1 MIETTSGDILT
12 ADAEALVNTVNCVG
26 IMGRGVALQF
36 RKAFPDNFKAYEAVC
51 KRGELH
57 PGKMFIFETGSL
69 TNPRYVINFPTKRHW
84 KGKSQLADIE
94 SGLTALVSD
103 IRRLGI
109 HSIAIPPRL
118 WARGLD
124 WAEVRPRIERA
135 MAAVLDVRVLL
146 FGPTVAPVQSGSQ
159 SFHPVPK
166 MTEARAA
173 LVGLMQRYLAGLM
186 DPFISL
192 LEVHKLLYFM
202 QVAGEA
208 SLRLRYVKA
217 PYGPYAENLR
227 HLLLSVEGHITS
239 GYTDGVDDPEKPLE
253 LVPGAIGD
261 AERFLESHPNT
272 QRRFERVADLV
283 RDLRPHSVLSCYPR
297 FIGFQHRKVLQPRMR
312 PRQRHS
318 DGTSGSDGSRP
329 NRLPSP
335 GRYCKTRGGF
345 LLNLLHIKHELH
357 TRLEIWN
364 PAVPWCWDA
373 RAYESLIR
381 GSHCL
386 RAA

>member
-12 ADAEALVNTVNCVG
+12 VDAEALVNTVNCVG
-26 IMGRGVALQF
+26 IMGRGIALQF

-51 KRGELH
+51 KRGELQ

-94 SGLTALVSD
+94 SGLKALVSD
-103 IRRLGI
+103 IRRFGI
-109 HSIAIPPRL
+109 HSIAIPPL
-118 WARGLD
+118 GCGQGGLD

-135 MAAVLDVRVLL
+135 MTAVPDVRVLL
-146 FGPTVAPVQSGSQ
+146 FGPAAAPVHSGSQ
-159 SFHPVPK
+159 SSHPVPK

-227 HLLLSVEGHITS
+227 HLLLSVEGHLTS
-239 GYTDGVDDPEKPLE
+239 GYTNGVDDPEKPLE

-261 AERFLESHPNT
+261 AERFLEGHPYT
-272 QRRFERVADLV
+272 QRRFERVAELV
-283 RDLRPHSVLSCYPR
+283 KGFETPFGLELLSTVHWVSAQEGAVTSDEATTATFRWNERKRR
-297 FIGFQHRKVLQPRMR
+297 FSPQQIALAWQVLQDKGWLSA
-312 PRQRHS
+312 Q
-318 DGTSGSDGSRP
+318 
-329 NRLPSP
+329 
-335 GRYCKTRGGF
+335 
-345 LLNLLHIKHELH
+345 
-357 TRLEIWN
+357 
-364 PAVPWCWDA
+364 PATHQA
-373 RAYESLIR
+373 
-381 GSHCL
+381 
-386 RAA
+386 

>member
-26 IMGRGVALQF
+26 IMGRGIALQF
-36 RKAFPDNFKAYEAVC
+36 RKAFPGNFKAYEAVC
-51 KRGELH
+51 KRGELQ

-69 TNPRYVINFPTKRHW
+69 TNPRYVVNFPTKRHW

-94 SGLTALVSD
+94 SGLMALVSD

-109 HSIAIPPRL
+109 HSIAIPPL
-118 WARGLD
+118 GCGQGGLD
-124 WAEVRPRIERA
+124 WAVVRPRIERA
-135 MAAVLDVRVLL
+135 LAAVPDVRVLL
-146 FGPTVAPVQSGSQ
+146 YGPAVAPVQSEST
-159 SFHPVPK
+159 SFNPVPK
-166 MTEARAA
+166 MTDARAA
-173 LVGLMQRYLAGLM
+173 LVGLMQRYLAGLL

-227 HLLLSVEGHITS
+227 HLLLSVEGYLTS

-261 AERFLESHPNT
+261 AERYLEGHPNT

-283 RDLRPHSVLSCYPR
+283 KGFETPFGLELLSTVHWVSAQEGALTPDEAIAATFRWNERKRR
-297 FIGFQHRKVLQPRMR
+297 FSPQQIALAWHVLQNKGWLSA
-312 PRQRHS
+312 Q
-318 DGTSGSDGSRP
+318 
-329 NRLPSP
+329 
-335 GRYCKTRGGF
+335 
-345 LLNLLHIKHELH
+345 
-357 TRLEIWN
+357 
-364 PAVPWCWDA
+364 PATHQA
-373 RAYESLIR
+373 
-381 GSHCL
+381 
-386 RAA
+386 

>member
-1 MIETTSGDILT
+1 MIETTSGDILA

-26 IMGRGVALQF
+26 IMGRGIALQF

-51 KRGELH
+51 KRGELQ
-57 PGKMFIFETGSL
+57 PGQMFIYETGSL

-109 HSIAIPPRL
+109 HSIAIPPL
-118 WARGLD
+118 GCGQGGLD
-124 WAEVRPRIERA
+124 WAEVRPRIEHA
-135 MAAVLDVRVLL
+135 MAAMPEVRVLL
-146 FGPTVAPVQSGSQ
+146 FGPAVAPVPSVSQ
-159 SFHPVPK
+159 SSHPVPK

-202 QVAGEA
+202 QAAGEA

-227 HLLLSVEGHITS
+227 HLLLSVEGHLTS

-253 LVPGAIGD
+253 LVPGAVGD
-261 AERFLESHPNT
+261 AERFLEGHPNT

-283 RDLRPHSVLSCYPR
+283 KGFETPFGLELLSTVHWVSTQEGAVTPDEATTATFRWNERKRR
-297 FIGFQHRKVLQPRMR
+297 FSPQQIALAWHVLQDKGWLSAQPAT
-312 PRQRHS
+312 RQ
-318 DGTSGSDGSRP
+318 
-329 NRLPSP
+329 
-335 GRYCKTRGGF
+335 
-345 LLNLLHIKHELH
+345 
-357 TRLEIWN
+357 
-364 PAVPWCWDA
+364 A
-373 RAYESLIR
+373 
-381 GSHCL
+381 
-386 RAA
+386 